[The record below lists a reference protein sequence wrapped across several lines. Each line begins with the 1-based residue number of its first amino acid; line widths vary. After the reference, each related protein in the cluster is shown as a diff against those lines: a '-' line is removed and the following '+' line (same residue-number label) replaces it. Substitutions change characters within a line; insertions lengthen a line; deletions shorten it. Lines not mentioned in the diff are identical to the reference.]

1 MEKNKENEN
10 KDNEE
15 IEAKAI
21 LLGDTGVGKT
31 CLIKVT
37 IGEEFNENEM
47 STSAVSFT
55 QKYYNIDEIK
65 YAVNLWDT
73 AGQEKFRSLSKLF
86 FKGSDIAIL
95 VYDITNQE
103 SFNNLDYW
111 VDVLNENKNSD
122 SKCIFGIVGNKSD
135 MVKEQEVDENEVTN
149 YANTLGVKHKLV
161 SAKVDPDSFIDFLHE
176 LVKDA
181 RKNLSNRIGKIFLN
195 IQNNKNHK
203 CKC

>member
-103 SFNNLDYW
+103 SFKNLEYW
-111 VDVLNENKNSD
+111 VNALKENKNSD
-122 SKCIFGIVGNKSD
+122 SKCIIGIVGNKSD
-135 MVKEQEVDENEVTN
+135 KIKEQKVDENEAIN
-149 YANTLGVKHKLV
+149 YAKSLGIKHRLV
-161 SAKVDPDSFIDFLHE
+161 SAKIDPYSFINFLEE

-181 RKNLSNRIGKIFLN
+181 RENLFKKNGKIFLN
-195 IQNNKNHK
+195 IQKNKKQK

>member
-1 MEKNKENEN
+1 MEEN
-10 KDNEE
+10 KKNEYNQ
-15 IEAKAI
+15 IEAKVI
-21 LLGDTGVGKT
+21 LLGEAGVGKT
-31 CLIKVT
+31 SLIKAT
-37 IGEEFNENEM
+37 IGEEFDPNEI
-47 STSAVSFT
+47 STSTASIIKKEF
-55 QKYYNIDEIK
+55 QIDKIK
-65 YAVNLWDT
+65 YIINLWDT
-73 AGQEKFRSLSKLF
+73 AGQEKYKSLTKLF

-95 VYDITNQE
+95 VYDITSQE
-103 SFNNLDYW
+103 SFKNLDYW

-161 SAKVDPDSFIDFLHE
+161 SAKVDPDSFIDFLRE